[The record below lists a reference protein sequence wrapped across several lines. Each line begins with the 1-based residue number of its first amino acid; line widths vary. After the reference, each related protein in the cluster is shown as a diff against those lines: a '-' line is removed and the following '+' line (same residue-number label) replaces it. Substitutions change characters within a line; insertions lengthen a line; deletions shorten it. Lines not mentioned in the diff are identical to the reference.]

1 MDSSPES
8 YFNLYRQFATAEGKS
23 LRTIESYIEDTTAFI
38 KFLGGCHDIRAIT
51 EDDLRRYI
59 LHLQQQLRYASHPT
73 IKNHERLLSEDTIAS
88 YVRGIKAFWSWMY
101 REGFISENTFERIK
115 PPKLHEKVVESL
127 LPDKVASILDVI
139 PNEVNQKQPDRSII
153 LTLYG
158 TGGRISEIISL
169 PLIDVNFDTGQLTVT
184 AKGGSQ
190 RALFMSPVLYKVLFR
205 YRHKVR
211 PESDSQYFFLMA
223 SGTPVSRFYIEHKI
237 REYAHIANLGQRA
250 YPHLLRFS
258 FAIQFLR
265 NGGDPFTLQKI
276 LGHRSLDMTKHYVRL
291 ANTDVEKSLK
301 KYSPIEQLR
310 GLL

>member
-1 MDSSPES
+1 MDPSPES

-23 LRTIESYIEDTTAFI
+23 QRTIESYIDDTTAFI

-101 REGFISENTFERIK
+101 REGFISENTFERVK

-237 REYAHIANLGQRA
+237 REYALIANLGQRA